1 MVDSPALLDRGLAVE
16 PRPWEGTV
24 FRHMFGDYPPDRE
37 NTRGAR
43 WNPPDTP
50 AIYTSLSRAGALAEA
65 EHQLA
70 VQPMRPRVSR
80 RTVYELAV
88 RLRGLLD
95 LTNPELLASVG
106 ITAAELGA
114 DDMTVCQRVGGAVA
128 WLDADGLLVP
138 SARSEAINL
147 VIFPSNL
154 PPDSTLDVLGEEDVP
169 V

>member
-1 MVDSPALLDRGLAVE
+1 
-16 PRPWEGTV
+16 
-24 FRHMFGDYPPDRE
+24 MFGDYPPDRE

-70 VQPMRPRVSR
+70 VQPVRPRVSR
-80 RTVYELAV
+80 RNIYTLAIS
-88 RLRGLLD
+88 LHGLLE
-95 LTNPELLASVG
+95 LTSPELLASVG
-106 ITAAELGA
+106 VTAVELGA
-114 DDMTVCQRVGGAVA
+114 DDMTVCQSVGGAAA
-128 WLDADGLLVP
+128 WLNADGLLVL

-154 PPDSTLDVLGEEDVP
+154 PLDSALEVVSQEDVGAD
-169 V
+169 